1 MIGNAVAN
9 VNDPVTDN
17 ACRIPT
23 AADALCKIAVNAIP
37 SRIPANGLEN
47 IVSIFVNASLS
58 FSGAT
63 APLIVCIPNIRMEKP
78 SMILPTLRYT
88 VLLDTIFI
96 TIPTIATTA
105 LIVAVD
111 RILAIPLEPLI

>member
-1 MIGNAVAN
+1 MVPARTPRTGMENFTRSP
-9 VNDPVTDN
+9 VNSGTSASGD
-17 ACRIPT
+17 T
-23 AADALCKIAVNAIP
+23 AL
-37 SRIPANGLEN
+37 LM
-47 IVSIFVNASLS
+47 
-58 FSGAT
+58 
-63 APLIVCIPNIRMEKP
+63 VCIPNIRMEKP

-111 RILAIPLEPLI
+111 KILAIPLEPLI